1 MEIFLKIIQ
10 PACHSQLYVAGRF
23 MLAPA
28 VMISACGL
36 LLLGINN
43 KYSIIVNRI
52 RLLNDERRRYTLK
65 LRDGKELDYL
75 ESVRLESIIRQLAQ
89 LKERLHLVRNCV
101 LSYSIAIFLFIL
113 TSLLIGVDV
122 LLDIKMTMFF
132 MVFTF
137 ILGMIAV
144 GVGSLIALRE
154 TIRGFEIV
162 EFEIK
167 AEE

>member
-1 MEIFLKIIQ
+1 MEIYLKIIQ
-10 PACHSQLYVAGRF
+10 F

-52 RLLNDERRRYTLK
+52 RLLNDERRRCTLK

-89 LKERLHLVRNCV
+89 LKERLQLVRNCV
-101 LSYSIAIFLFIL
+101 MSYSTAIFLFIL
-113 TSLLIGVDV
+113 TSLLIGIDV
-122 LLDIKMTMFF
+122 LFDYKMTMFF
-132 MVFTF
+132 MVATF
-137 ILGMIAV
+137 ILGMLAV
-144 GVGSLIALRE
+144 GIGSLFAMRE
-154 TIRGFEIV
+154 TIRGYKIV

>member
-1 MEIFLKIIQ
+1 MEIYLKIIQ
-10 PACHSQLYVAGRF
+10 F

-52 RLLNDERRRYTLK
+52 RLLNDERRRCTLK

-75 ESVRLESIIRQLAQ
+75 ESVRLESIIRQLKQ

-101 LSYSIAIFLFIL
+101 MSYSTAIFLFIV
-113 TSLLIGVDV
+113 TSLLIGLDV
-122 LLDIKMTMFF
+122 LFDFKMTMFF
-132 MVFTF
+132 MVSTF
-137 ILGMIAV
+137 VLGMTAV
-144 GVGSLIALRE
+144 GIGSLIALRE
-154 TIRGFEIV
+154 TMRGYEIV

>member
-1 MEIFLKIIQ
+1 
-10 PACHSQLYVAGRF
+10 

-52 RLLNDERRRYTLK
+52 RLFNDERRRFTLK
-65 LRDGKELDYL
+65 IRDGKELDYL
-75 ESVRLESIIRQLAQ
+75 ESVRLESIIRQLSQ

-101 LSYSIAIFLFIL
+101 ISYSTAISLFIL
-113 TSLLIGVDV
+113 TSLLIGIDV
-122 LLDIKMTMFF
+122 LFELRITMFF

-154 TIRGFEIV
+154 TIRGYEIV
-162 EFEIK
+162 EFEVK

>member
-1 MEIFLKIIQ
+1 
-10 PACHSQLYVAGRF
+10 

-52 RLLNDERRRYTLK
+52 RLLNDERRRCTLK

-89 LKERLHLVRNCV
+89 LKERLQLVRNCV
-101 LSYSIAIFLFIL
+101 MSYSTAIFLFIL
-113 TSLLIGVDV
+113 TSLLIGIDV
-122 LLDIKMTMFF
+122 LFDYKMTMFF
-132 MVFTF
+132 MVATF
-137 ILGMIAV
+137 ILGMLAV
-144 GVGSLIALRE
+144 GIGSLFAMRE
-154 TIRGFEIV
+154 TIRGYKIV